1 MGCRWLVK
9 IIKILYLL
17 FNVFFNAIIIY
28 TSIIGPAFALLYLY
42 NRIGFLV
49 TNLLALLNLVWL
61 LGVGVLFLSVT
72 EVNERGTTPD
82 ISRPET
88 PPPSYAFLQSIGA
101 ISPHGSEMSRQRNTQ
116 RRAREESSH

>member
-1 MGCRWLVK
+1 MK
-9 IIKILYLL
+9 IINILALT
-17 FNVFFNAIIIY
+17 FNVILNAVIVY
-28 TSIIGPAFALLYLY
+28 TFIIGPAFTLLYLY

-61 LGVGVLFLSVT
+61 LGGGVLFLTVT
-72 EVNERGTTPD
+72 EVNERGTTHD
-82 ISRPET
+82 IRRPET

-116 RRAREESSH
+116 RRVREESSH